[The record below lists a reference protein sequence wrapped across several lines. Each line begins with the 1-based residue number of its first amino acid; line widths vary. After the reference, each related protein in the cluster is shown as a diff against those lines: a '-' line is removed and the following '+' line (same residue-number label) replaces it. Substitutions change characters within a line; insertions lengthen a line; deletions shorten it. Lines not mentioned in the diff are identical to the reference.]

1 MNRLFGWWLRIPR
14 QIRLTALT
22 LVTLA
27 ILGYM
32 VFLGGR
38 SMLDDPNF
46 ETLWLSVIGA
56 SLLTFIVYRATK
68 KCSTRSSITFFVFR
82 RMMLG

>member
-46 ETLWLSVIGA
+46 DTLWLSVIGA
-56 SLLTFIVYRATK
+56 ALLTFIVYRATK
-68 KCSTRSSITFFVFR
+68 K
-82 RMMLG
+82 

>member
-46 ETLWLSVIGA
+46 DTLWLSVIGA
-56 SLLTFIVYRATK
+56 ALLTFIVYKATK
-68 KCSTRSSITFFVFR
+68 K
-82 RMMLG
+82 

>member
-14 QIRLTALT
+14 QVRVIALT

-27 ILGYM
+27 MLGYM

-38 SMLDDPNF
+38 SMLDDPNVD
-46 ETLWLSVIGA
+46 TLWLSVIGA
-56 SLLTFIVYRATK
+56 ALLTFIVYRATK
-68 KCSTRSSITFFVFR
+68 K
-82 RMMLG
+82 

>member
-14 QIRLTALT
+14 QVRVIALT

-38 SMLDDPNF
+38 SMLDDPNVD
-46 ETLWLSVIGA
+46 TLWLSVIGA
-56 SLLTFIVYRATK
+56 ALLTFIVYRATK
-68 KCSTRSSITFFVFR
+68 K
-82 RMMLG
+82 

>member
-14 QIRLTALT
+14 QIRVTALT

-38 SMLDDPNF
+38 SMLDNPNF
-46 ETLWLSVIGA
+46 DTLWLSVIGA
-56 SLLTFIVYRATK
+56 ALLTFIVYQATK
-68 KCSTRSSITFFVFR
+68 K
-82 RMMLG
+82 

>member
-68 KCSTRSSITFFVFR
+68 K
-82 RMMLG
+82 